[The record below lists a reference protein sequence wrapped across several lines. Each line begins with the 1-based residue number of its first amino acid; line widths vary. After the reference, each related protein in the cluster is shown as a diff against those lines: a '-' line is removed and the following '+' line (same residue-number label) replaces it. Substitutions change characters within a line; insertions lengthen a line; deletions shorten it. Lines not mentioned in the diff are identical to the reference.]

1 MDFLKF
7 FRRPPTALTRLPSGC
22 FTVDASGKVIAST
35 LPQSFSS
42 ALKLKIG
49 QLVLATFRDARLAQ
63 FPPAE
68 LVVRY
73 AALKLTAR
81 ELNGGA
87 IIFLAPQ
94 SPTPNLN

>member
-1 MDFLKF
+1 MGFLNLFQRKPA
-7 FRRPPTALTRLPSGC
+7 RLHRLPSGC
-22 FTVDASGKVIAST
+22 FTVDSSGKITAST

-42 ALKLKIG
+42 ELKLAIG
-49 QLVLATFRDARLAQ
+49 AHVLATFRGARDAHLQ
-63 FPPAE
+63 PSE

-87 IIFLAPQ
+87 IIFLAPLAVAHQ
-94 SPTPNLN
+94 HN

>member
-1 MDFLKF
+1 MDFLKI

-22 FTVDASGKVIAST
+22 FTVDASGKIIAST

-49 QLVLATFRDARLAQ
+49 ELVLATFRDARHAQ
-63 FPPAE
+63 FPPSE
-68 LVVRY
+68 LVVRF
-73 AALKLTAR
+73 ATLKLTAR
-81 ELNGGA
+81 ELHGGA

-94 SPTPNLN
+94 AAAPNPH